1 VLPED
6 SAAAEPPTRR
16 MRPSVARRRR
26 LILLGVNLIAVAVF
40 SFPVYGFIGYMDLNG
55 VAKFVGTAWAGIG
68 LTAAFVW
75 PPASSATPLR
85 AYLLLLFAAYA
96 ASVLAYGLAL
106 HKLYAEPSLYALYKW
121 LEHSLAIGGLF
132 TVGYWLP
139 ASLINLA
146 VLRRRAA

>member
-1 VLPED
+1 
-6 SAAAEPPTRR
+6 

-75 PPASSATPLR
+75 PRGITESCGFS
-85 AYLLLLFAAYA
+85 
-96 ASVLAYGLAL
+96 G
-106 HKLYAEPSLYALYKW
+106 
-121 LEHSLAIGGLF
+121 
-132 TVGYWLP
+132 
-139 ASLINLA
+139 
-146 VLRRRAA
+146 RRPDVTG